1 MSKPEQKEKYI
12 VCINRAGL
20 GNRIKGL
27 ISAMRLSRIT
37 GRKLL
42 LYWENNQYLG
52 CNFKDLFENDLAQI
66 TKKQLKEIKKEN
78 SKVYRDVLE
87 DDYNSYKFIIIDTW
101 KFQFLPKE
109 IPEGFSEI
117 YPSEK
122 ANNIDFEFNRI
133 PPEIREKLLDELESL
148 RPRKEIVE
156 FVDNFS
162 KENKISECVGLQI
175 RRGDTRF
182 TVDGREKISSDDKFI
197 KVINSLPNERFYL
210 STDGYNTLLLL
221 KGMFGDR
228 IIAYPEKEIKRSEKE
243 SVINGFKAILILAR
257 TKHLYGS
264 YLSTFA
270 EMAWWFGGCNN
281 KIDIVGIEDVKNEP
295 KPITF
300 FQKVIWKMKFY
311 KVNFLRWLFRS
322 YG

>member
-1 MSKPEQKEKYI
+1 MEQKYI

-20 GNRIKGL
+20 GNRLKGL
-27 ISAMRLSRIT
+27 ISAMRLSRMS

-42 LYWENNQYLG
+42 LYWENNKYLG
-52 CNFKDLFENDLAQI
+52 CDFNDLFENDLNQI
-66 TKKQLKEIKKEN
+66 SKEQLNEIKRKN

-87 DDYNSYKFIIIDTW
+87 EDYDKYDYIIFDTW
-101 KFQFLPKE
+101 KFLFLPGE

-133 PPEIREKLLDELESL
+133 PNEIREKLLSELLSL
-148 RPRKEIVE
+148 KPQKEIID
-156 FVDNFS
+156 FVDKFS
-162 KENKISECVGLQI
+162 EENDIKNCIGLQI
-175 RRGDTRF
+175 RRGDNRF

-197 KVINSLPNERFYL
+197 ELMNSMPDEKFLL
-210 STDGYNTLLLL
+210 STDGYDTLI
-221 KGMFGDR
+221 K
-228 IIAYPEKEIKRSEKE
+228 IKETFKERVVAFPDKEVKRNNKE
-243 SVINGFKAILILAR
+243 SIIEALEAILILSK
-257 TKHLYGS
+257 TKQIYGS
-264 YLSTFA
+264 YLSTFS
-270 EMAWWFGGCNN
+270 ELAWWFGGCKV
-281 KIDIVGIEDVKNEP
+281 KIDIVGIEDVKDEP